1 MLAAIVTT
9 MLFLPAAVL
18 LAGLFFLVGVSWHA
32 FATFNGVLNAYQGV
46 ATWWIIAFLPAL
58 AYSVLRCRGRTGIEK
73 EASIEGARRPA
84 RPAPAGPRR
93 RVGTGCRQP
102 LHA

>member
-9 MLFLPAAVL
+9 MLFVPAAVL

-58 AYSVLRCRGRTGIEK
+58 AYSVYVMPWAHR
-73 EASIEGARRPA
+73 
-84 RPAPAGPRR
+84 
-93 RVGTGCRQP
+93 
-102 LHA
+102 H